1 MAKTDKTVQEAIAD
15 INDSEN
21 VIYLPDHD
29 GKIAELAYYKA
40 ETRGFAPGAN
50 LMTDLRRN
58 KKSLYVIKWAKLN

>member
-1 MAKTDKTVQEAIAD
+1 MAKTDNTVQEAIAD

-40 ETRGFAPGAN
+40 ETRGFAPGCELDDWLEAEQEVA
-50 LMTDLRRN
+50 LCHKMGET
-58 KKSLYVIKWAKLN
+58 